1 MSLGLGQIAP
11 NASGKLPDHSTF
23 SVHGARGRTL
33 VLFFYPK
40 DFTPGCTREVCSF
53 RDAFGELSGEGG
65 ARVVGV
71 SRDDVETHKAFIA
84 KHRLQ
89 YELVADPDGEM
100 ASAFSVKRLGGLIP
114 FQKRVT
120 YVIDAAGV
128 IRGVFHH
135 EFDIDAHVD
144 DVRRC
149 LASLAPAAK

>member
-1 MSLGLGQIAP
+1 MTLGIGQIAP
-11 NASGKLPDHSTF
+11 NASGQLPDHSTF
-23 SVHGARGRTL
+23 TVHGARGRTL

-40 DFTPGCTREVCSF
+40 DFTGGCTREVCSF

-71 SRDDVETHKAFIA
+71 SRDDVETHKRFIA
-84 KHRLQ
+84 AHGLQ
-89 YELVADPDGEM
+89 YELVADPAGEM
-100 ASAFSVKRLGGLIP
+100 AEAFQVKRLGGLV

-135 EFDIDAHVD
+135 EFAIDSHVE

-149 LASLAPAAK
+149 LASLRPTA

>member
-40 DFTPGCTREVCSF
+40 DFTAGCTREVCSF

-71 SRDDVETHKAFIA
+71 SRDDVETHQAFIA
-84 KHRLQ
+84 KHKLQ

-100 ASAFSVKRLGGLIP
+100 ASAFAVKRLGGLFP

-135 EFDIDAHVD
+135 EFAIDSHVD